1 MRTKLSTVTG
11 VVTEADEAYS
21 RDKAVGWPV
30 LLPVLAAATLGHLV
44 VRALA
49 AILRSAPPGGLDSRG
64 LKELRKGPTCTVKQ
78 VWVRDAIDSQVVE
91 IEVHGYLHPKAL
103 LPGDHIIASVRPQP
117 RKDLPPL
124 AYEIDNR
131 TTGRVLRPHPPN
143 LWTHL
148 GPGLIIQTAFG
159 VLIAVLVVLALAT

>member
-1 MRTKLSTVTG
+1 MRTKPSTVAG
-11 VVTEADEAYS
+11 EITEADEAYS
-21 RDKAVGWPV
+21 REQAVGWLV
-30 LLPVLAAATLGHLV
+30 VLPVLAAAMVGHLV

-49 AILRSAPPGGLDSRG
+49 AVLRSPPPGGPVSRG
-64 LKELRKGPTCTVKQ
+64 LKELRKGPTRTVKQ
-78 VWVRDAIDSQVVE
+78 VWVRDVYGQVVE

-103 LPGDHIIASVRPQP
+103 LPRDQVVASVRPQA

-124 AYEIDNR
+124 AYQIENI

-148 GPGLIIQTAFG
+148 GPALIIQAAFG
-159 VLIAVLVVLALAT
+159 LLIVALLVLALVI

>member
-1 MRTKLSTVTG
+1 MRTNPSTVTG
-11 VVTEADEAYS
+11 EITQADEAYS
-21 RDKAVGWPV
+21 RDKAVGWLV

-49 AILRSAPPGGLDSRG
+49 AVLRSPPPGGLDSRG

-78 VWVRDAIDSQVVE
+78 VWVRDAFGQVSE

-103 LPGDHIIASVRPQP
+103 LPGDQIVASVRPQA

-124 AYEIDNR
+124 AYQIDNNN
-131 TTGRVLRPHPPN
+131 TGRTLRPHPPN

-148 GPGLIIQTAFG
+148 GPALIIQAAFG